1 VGNTKE
7 FDNIFNE
14 CLEHLL
20 NGQETIEQCLQRYP
34 AYAKELEPLLQTVV
48 LMHQV
53 ADVKPSAEFRA
64 RARYQMQLKMA
75 QTAVPKRV
83 ARTIPRWAI
92 AVCTA
97 MFVFVLGGS
106 TVLAAQ
112 NVMPGN
118 LLYAVKL
125 TTENLQVRLAG
136 SEEKKT
142 ELYVTMANQRITE
155 MTWLV
160 NHDKTQNLEAAAQRL
175 NNYYKSIGELSM
187 TGSTKTTF
195 SAAVSSGTTMPSSA
209 VATPMTA
216 TVTTETYTTVAAT
229 TEIQTTLVPT
239 TTPVAIGA
247 TGNNSYT
254 TVITAP
260 VTTVVLATIPASS
273 SNQVPG
279 NNNAN
284 LTDILISNANTQPG
298 EIQQLL
304 NSDKVP
310 ESVKNTLRQ
319 ALAQSNAAYQS
330 AINNSNR

>member
-1 VGNTKE
+1 MGTTKE

-14 CLEHLL
+14 CMEHLL

-34 AYAKELEPLLQTVV
+34 AHAKELEPLLQTVV

-83 ARTIPRWAI
+83 ARTVPRWAI

-106 TVLAAQ
+106 AVLAAQ

-118 LLYAVKL
+118 PLYAVKL

-142 ELYVTMANQRITE
+142 ELYVTMANRRITE

-175 NNYYKSIGELSM
+175 NNYYTSIGELSM
-187 TGSTKTTF
+187 TGSTKATF
-195 SAAVSSGTTMPSSA
+195 SASVSTAPTLPLAVS
-209 VATPMTA
+209 TA
-216 TVTTETYTTVAAT
+216 TVTTETYTTIAAT
-229 TEIQTTLVPT
+229 TEIRPTLVPT
-239 TTPVAIGA
+239 TIPVATGA
-247 TGNNSYT
+247 TGNNNYT
-254 TVITAP
+254 TVTTAP
-260 VTTVVLATIPASS
+260 VTTIVLATIPAPGG
-273 SNQVPG
+273 NQAVA
-279 NNNAN
+279 NSTSN

-319 ALAQSNAAYQS
+319 ALVQSNAAYQS
-330 AINNSNR
+330 AINNSNH

>member
-1 VGNTKE
+1 M
-7 FDNIFNE
+7 
-14 CLEHLL
+14 EHLL

-34 AYAKELEPLLQTVV
+34 AHAKELEPLLQTVV

-83 ARTIPRWAI
+83 ARTVPRWAI

-106 TVLAAQ
+106 AVLAAQ

-118 LLYAVKL
+118 PLYAVKL

-142 ELYVTMANQRITE
+142 ELYVTMANRRITE
-155 MTWLV
+155 LTWLV
-160 NHDKTQNLEAAAQRL
+160 NHDNTQNLEAAAQRL
-175 NNYYKSIGELSM
+175 NNYYTSIGELSM
-187 TGSTKTTF
+187 TDSTKTTF
-195 SAAVSSGTTMPSSA
+195 SAAVSTAPTLPSA
-209 VATPMTA
+209 VSTA
-216 TVTTETYTTVAAT
+216 TVTTETYTNIAAT
-229 TEIQTTLVPT
+229 TEIQPTLVP

-247 TGNNSYT
+247 TGNNNYT

-260 VTTVVLATIPASS
+260 VTTIVLTTIPASS
-273 SNQVPG
+273 SNQAVA
-279 NNNAN
+279 NSSAN
-284 LTDILISNANTQPG
+284 LTNILISNANTQPG

-319 ALAQSNAAYQS
+319 ALVQSNAAYQS

>member
-1 VGNTKE
+1 M
-7 FDNIFNE
+7 
-14 CLEHLL
+14 EHLL

-34 AYAKELEPLLQTVV
+34 ALAKELKPLLQTVV

-64 RARYQMQLKMA
+64 RARYQMQLKMS

-83 ARTIPRWAI
+83 ARTVPRWAI

-106 TVLAAQ
+106 AVLAAQ

-118 LLYAVKL
+118 PLYAVKL

-142 ELYVTMANQRITE
+142 ELYITMANRRITE
-155 MTWLV
+155 LTWLV
-160 NHDKTQNLEAAAQRL
+160 NHDNTQNLEAAAQRL
-175 NNYYKSIGELSM
+175 NNYYTSIGELSM
-187 TGSTKTTF
+187 TDSTKTTF
-195 SAAVSSGTTMPSSA
+195 SAAVSTAPTLPSA
-209 VATPMTA
+209 VSTA
-216 TVTTETYTTVAAT
+216 TVTTETYTNIAAT
-229 TEIQTTLVPT
+229 TEIQPTLVP

-247 TGNNSYT
+247 KGNNNYT

-260 VTTVVLATIPASS
+260 VTTIVLTTIPASS
-273 SNQVPG
+273 SNQAVA
-279 NNNAN
+279 NSSAN
-284 LTDILISNANTQPG
+284 LTNILISNANTQPG

-330 AINNSNR
+330 AINNSNH

>member
-1 VGNTKE
+1 M
-7 FDNIFNE
+7 
-14 CLEHLL
+14 EHLL

-34 AYAKELEPLLQTVV
+34 ALAKELEPLLQTVV

-64 RARYQMQLKMA
+64 RARYQMQLKMS

-83 ARTIPRWAI
+83 ARTVPRWAI

-106 TVLAAQ
+106 AVLAAQ

-118 LLYAVKL
+118 PLYAVKL

-142 ELYVTMANQRITE
+142 ELYITMANRRITE
-155 MTWLV
+155 LTWLV
-160 NHDKTQNLEAAAQRL
+160 NHDNTQNLEAAAQRL
-175 NNYYKSIGELSM
+175 NNYYTSIGELSM
-187 TGSTKTTF
+187 TDSTKTTF
-195 SAAVSSGTTMPSSA
+195 SAAVSTAPTLPSA
-209 VATPMTA
+209 VSTA
-216 TVTTETYTTVAAT
+216 TVTTETYTTIAAT
-229 TEIQTTLVPT
+229 TEIQPTLVP

-247 TGNNSYT
+247 TGNNNYT

-260 VTTVVLATIPASS
+260 VTTIVLTTIPASS
-273 SNQVPG
+273 SNQAVA
-279 NNNAN
+279 NSSAN
-284 LTDILISNANTQPG
+284 LTNILISNANTQPG

-330 AINNSNR
+330 AINNSNH

>member
-1 VGNTKE
+1 MGNTKE

-14 CLEHLL
+14 CLERLL
-20 NGQETIEQCLQRYP
+20 NGQESIEQCLQRHP

-83 ARTIPRWAI
+83 TRAVPRWAI

-106 TVLAAQ
+106 AVLAAQ

-142 ELYVTMANQRITE
+142 ELYIAMANQRITE

-175 NNYYKSIGELSM
+175 NNYYTSIGELSM
-187 TGSTKTTF
+187 PGSAKTTF
-195 SAAVSSGTTMPSSA
+195 SAAVSSGTTVPPSA
-209 VATPMTA
+209 LTMVPA
-216 TVTTETYTTVAAT
+216 TTETYTTIAAT
-229 TEIQTTLVPT
+229 TEIQTTFVPT

-247 TGNNSYT
+247 TGNNNYT
-254 TVITAP
+254 TV
-260 VTTVVLATIPASS
+260 TTVPITSIVLATIPA
-273 SNQVPG
+273 PG
-279 NNNAN
+279 GNHVSANSTAN
-284 LTDILISNANTQPG
+284 LTNILISNANTQPG

-304 NSDKVP
+304 NSSKVP
-310 ESVKNTLRQ
+310 DSVKATLQQ
-319 ALAQSNAAYQS
+319 ALDQSNVAYQS
-330 AINNSNR
+330 AINNSNHQ